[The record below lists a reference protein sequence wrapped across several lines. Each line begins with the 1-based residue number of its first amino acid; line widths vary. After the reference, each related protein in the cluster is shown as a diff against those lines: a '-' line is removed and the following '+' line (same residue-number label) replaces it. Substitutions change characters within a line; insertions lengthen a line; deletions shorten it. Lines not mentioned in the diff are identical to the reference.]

1 MTRWLD
7 RLRLRLRS
15 IVRGHVVDRALKSE
29 IEGHLQE
36 AIDERVAAGMTP
48 GEARA
53 AALREFG
60 SVSVIEEQCRDTRRV
75 AFVDQLGQDLRYTL
89 RSLRRQPSLVGAATL
104 SIAVAVGAN
113 TTIFGLA
120 TEVLMAPPTAA
131 RPDQLVHVRIGGGSH
146 VSYQRWQDLDASG
159 ALQRFAGYNIE
170 TSINW
175 SGPEQT
181 ISVVPM
187 IVTNNFFDVLG
198 VPMTIGRGF
207 TSAEAKAER
216 DPALVVISHRFWQE
230 RLGRDPSVLG
240 STLVFNG
247 RPYSVTGVLP
257 ADLRAVP
264 GFGLSPEVYLPL
276 SRSLLPDLY
285 EPYGIV
291 ELIGRLKDAQQPEQ
305 ARAALA
311 TVVKQLG
318 ERYADK
324 YFSKVDQFA
333 RLGSLEQSGDWQTMS
348 AFFGVLMIAVGLV
361 LAIACANVAGLLL
374 SRATTRRHEMA
385 VRVALGAGRRRLVQQ
400 LLVEGFWLALFGTA
414 VGFALMELLMSLVTR
429 VQLPL
434 PVPFELH
441 ARLDGRMLAYGL
453 LLTLATTVL
462 SALAPALQATRS
474 SQVSALKQDDRRM
487 GHRRW
492 TLRGIL
498 VVGQVTVALVLLVTA
513 FLFLRNLA
521 RARDLDPGFDT
532 SRTLVAQIGFVE
544 GRYTPE
550 TRTLWL
556 ETAADRLR
564 SLPAAQAASY
574 AYAAPLTIRSGMST
588 ATTIRVAGGGE
599 FHAEYESN
607 FVGAGFFEAMGI
619 RLIKGREF
627 TTTDRRGSPVVV
639 VINEEFARRYF
650 HDRDPIGQRLLL
662 PGARD
667 ELYQAEIVG
676 IAANGRHRTLGE
688 TQKAA
693 IYEAYAQRLSRQRF
707 AHIFVRTR
715 SDADE
720 TSAREVA
727 RLLSSLDTSAAV
739 EVQPMHRTLA
749 FAFLPSQIG
758 AALLGTLGVLGLAL
772 AMVGLFA
779 VVSYA
784 VSRRTGEIG
793 IRMALGASRV
803 TVMSLV
809 LRDAVVLAGVGI
821 VIGLGIAWFITRP
834 LSMFLVTGL
843 SANDPMTFGGTAA
856 LLALGSLA
864 AAWNPAR
871 RATRIDPVVAL
882 RRE

>member
-1 MTRWLD
+1 MARWLD
-7 RLRLRLRS
+7 RFRLRLRS
-15 IVRGHVVDRALKSE
+15 IVRGETVDRALKDE
-29 IEGHLQE
+29 IELHLKE
-36 AIDERVAAGMTP
+36 MTDELVATGMTP
-48 GEARA
+48 ADARL

-60 SVSVIEEQCRDTRRV
+60 AVSVIEEACRDTRRV
-75 AFVDQLGQDLRYTL
+75 AWVEQLAQDLRYTL
-89 RSLRRQPSLVGAATL
+89 RSLRRQPTLVGAATL

-120 TEVLMAPPTAA
+120 TEVLMAPPTAV

-146 VSYQRWQDLDASG
+146 VSYHRWQDLEASG
-159 ALQRFAGYNIE
+159 ALQRFAGYNLE

-175 SGPEQT
+175 SGPDRT
-181 ISVVPM
+181 VSIVPM
-187 IVTNNFFDVLG
+187 IVTSNFFDVLG
-198 VPMTIGRGF
+198 IPMALGRGF
-207 TSAEAKAER
+207 TANEAQAER
-216 DPALVVISHRFWQE
+216 DPALVVISHHFWQE

-247 RPYSVTGVLP
+247 RPYAVTGVLS

-264 GFGLSPEVYLPL
+264 GYALAPEVYLPL
-276 SRSLLPDLY
+276 SRSLLPALD

-291 ELIGRLKDAQQPEQ
+291 ELIGRLREDQQPEQ

-311 TVVKQLG
+311 TVVKALG
-318 ERYADK
+318 ERYQDK
-324 YFSKVDQFA
+324 HFSIVSQFA
-333 RLGSLEQSGDWQTMS
+333 RLGSLEQSGDWHTMN

-385 VRVALGAGRRRLVQQ
+385 VRVALGAGRRRLIQQ
-400 LLVEGFWLALFGTA
+400 LLTEGFWLALLGTVA
-414 VGFALMELLMSLVTR
+414 GFALMQLLMSLVTR
-429 VQLPL
+429 IQLPL
-434 PVPFELH
+434 PLPFELH

-453 LLTLATTVL
+453 VLTVATTIL
-462 SALAPALQATRS
+462 SALAPALQATRP
-474 SQVSALKQDDRRM
+474 SQISALRQDDRRT

-521 RARDLDPGFDT
+521 QARDLNPGFNT
-532 SRTLVAQIGFVE
+532 SRTLLAQIGFVE
-544 GRYTPE
+544 ARYTPE

-556 ETAADRLR
+556 ETATDRMR
-564 SLPAAQAASY
+564 SLPAVETASY

-588 ATTIRVAGGGE
+588 GTMVKVVGGGE
-599 FHAEYESN
+599 FHANYESN
-607 FVGAGFFEAMGI
+607 FVGPGFFDAIGT

-627 TTTDRRGSPVVV
+627 TGTDRRGTPIVI

-650 HDRDPIGQRLLL
+650 QGRDPIGQRLLL

-667 ELYQAEIVG
+667 EVYQAEIVG
-676 IAANGRHRTLGE
+676 IVANGKHRTLGE
-688 TQKAA
+688 AQQAA

-707 AHIFVRTR
+707 AHMFVRTR

-720 TSAREVA
+720 TSAREVS
-727 RLLSSLDTSAAV
+727 RLLSSLDPSAAID
-739 EVQPMHRTLA
+739 VQPMHRMLA

-758 AALLGTLGVLGLAL
+758 AAILGTLGALGLAL

-793 IRMALGASRV
+793 IRMALGASRS
-803 TVMSLV
+803 TVIRLV
-809 LRDAVVLAGVGI
+809 IGDAVVLAGVGI
-821 VIGLGIAWFITRP
+821 VLGVAIAWFITRP

-843 SANDPMTFGGTAA
+843 SANDPLTFAGTAA

>member
-1 MTRWLD
+1 MARWLD

-15 IVRGHVVDRALKSE
+15 IARGRTVDRALKNE
-29 IEGHLQE
+29 IELHIE
-36 AIDERVAAGMTP
+36 EMTDELVATGMTRS
-48 GEARA
+48 EARA

-60 SVSVIEEQCRDTRRV
+60 SVSLVEEQCRDTRRV
-75 AFVDQLGQDLRYTL
+75 AFIEQLVQDLRYTL
-89 RSLRRQPSLVGAATL
+89 RSLARQPTLVGAATL

-113 TTIFGLA
+113 TTIFSLA
-120 TEVLMAPPTAA
+120 TELLMAPPTAV

-159 ALQRFAGYNIE
+159 ALQRFAGYNVE
-170 TSINW
+170 TTINW
-175 SGPEQT
+175 SGPERT
-181 ISVVPM
+181 IGIVPM
-187 IVTNNFFDVLG
+187 LVTSNFFEVLG
-198 VPMTIGRGF
+198 IPMAMGRGF
-207 TSAEAKAER
+207 ASAEAQAER

-230 RLGRDPSVLG
+230 RLGRSPSVIG
-240 STLVFNG
+240 STLVFNA
-247 RPYSVTGVLP
+247 RPYSVTGVLAP
-257 ADLRAVP
+257 DVRAVT
-264 GFGLSPEVYLPL
+264 GLGLSPEVYLPL
-276 SRSLLPDLY
+276 SRSLVPALDD
-285 EPYGIV
+285 PYGIV
-291 ELIGRLKDAQQPEQ
+291 ELIGRLRDDQQLEQ
-305 ARAALA
+305 GRAALA
-311 TVVKQLG
+311 TVVKRVS
-318 ERYADK
+318 ERYDDK
-324 YFSKVDQFA
+324 HFSTVTQFA
-333 RLGSLEQSGDWQTMS
+333 RLGSLDGAGFGQTMN

-400 LLVEGFWLALFGTA
+400 LLTEGFWLALLGTV
-414 VGFALMELLMSLVTR
+414 VGFALMDLLMSLITR
-429 VQLPL
+429 IQLPL
-434 PVPFELH
+434 PLPFELH

-453 LLTLATTVL
+453 VLTLATTIL

-474 SQVSALKQDDRRM
+474 SQISALKQDDRRM

-521 RARDLDPGFDT
+521 RAHNLDPGFDT

-556 ETAADRLR
+556 ETAAERLR
-564 SLPAAQAASY
+564 SLPAVQTASF
-574 AYAAPLTIRSGMST
+574 AYGAPLTIRSGMST
-588 ATTIRVAGGGE
+588 GTTMRVVGGGE
-599 FHAEYESN
+599 FHANYETN
-607 FVGAGFFEAMGI
+607 FVGPGFFEAMDI
-619 RLIKGREF
+619 RVIKGREF
-627 TTTDRRGSPVVV
+627 TATDRRGSPSVII
-639 VINEEFARRYF
+639 INEEFARRYF
-650 HDRDPIGQRLLL
+650 PDRDPMGQRLLL

-667 ELYQAEIVG
+667 EVYQAEIVG
-676 IAANGRHRTLGE
+676 IAANGKHRTLGE
-688 TQKAA
+688 AQKAT
-693 IYEAYAQRLSRQRF
+693 IYEAYAQRPGQRRF

-715 SDADE
+715 SDADD
-720 TSAREVA
+720 TSAHEVA
-727 RLLSSLDTSAAV
+727 RLVSSLDTSAAV
-739 EVQPMHRTLA
+739 DVQPMHRMLA

-758 AALLGTLGVLGLAL
+758 AAILGTLGALGLAL

-793 IRMALGASRV
+793 IRMALGASRSA
-803 TVMSLV
+803 VMRLV

-821 VIGLGIAWFITRP
+821 VVGLGIAWFITRP

-843 SANDPMTFGGTAA
+843 SVNDPLTFAGTAA